1 MPVST
6 RTAPEPTEHDID
18 RVIDSL
24 RTSWTATITVR
35 RQSAEDVGYREVFVS
50 LDDEEI
56 GILKHGDEIT
66 RDIPPGHHRL
76 KAHNTLFRNAIDF
89 WLNVGEHAS
98 FRTANRAGFLTYSVV
113 AFFMGGG
120 PIYLT
125 LERESPATPITGGE

>member
-1 MPVST
+1 MPIST
-6 RTAPEPTEHDID
+6 RTSPEPTEDDIE

-35 RQSAEDVGYREVFVS
+35 RQSPEDVGYREVFVS

-66 RDIPPGHHRL
+66 RNIAPGRHRL
-76 KAHNTLFRNAIDF
+76 KAHNTLFRKAIDF
-89 WLNVGEHAS
+89 SLNVGEHAS
-98 FRTANRAGFLTYSVV
+98 FRTTNRAGFLTYSVL

-120 PIYLT
+120 PIYLS
-125 LERESPATPITGGE
+125 LEREGPTTK